1 MERRPSSIAPLVFGY
16 FVFAAATL
24 LYSGVVYIAA
34 IGFREPVPGL
44 ASGPLDFVRH
54 VILVPG
60 FFPWLITAIWLATLH
75 FRGNVPRGLGLIF
88 LSIVVHYVVFAY
100 SAHDDVGYRWAQGIE
115 ILFAFCAL
123 RSLLRTTAESSIQSE

>member
-1 MERRPSSIAPLVFGY
+1 MKLRPTSMATLALGY
-16 FVFAAATL
+16 FIFAAATL

-44 ASGPLDFVRH
+44 ASGPSDFVRH

-75 FRGNVPRGLGLIF
+75 FGGKVPRGLGLIL

-100 SAHDDVGYRWAQGIE
+100 SAHDDVGYRWAQGVE
-115 ILFAFCAL
+115 ILFAFYAL
-123 RSLLRTTAESSIQSE
+123 GSLIRATAGSGMQSE